1 MHYCIIGTA
10 GHIDHGKTALIKTL
24 TGIETDRLKE
34 EKERGISIDLGFAY
48 MDLEKGKR
56 CGIVDVPGHERFIKN
71 MVAGAVGMDI
81 VLLVVAATEGVMPQT
96 IEHLDILR
104 FLCIKKGIIVIT
116 KIDLATED
124 QVKNTEEEILDLV
137 KGTFLEGAPIVLFSS
152 VDGRGKE
159 ELKGILGKLYNDVE
173 ERDIKA
179 PVILPVDRVFTI
191 SGFGTV
197 VTGTLNKGT
206 LNKGALLEVQPQ
218 NIEVRVRNIQVHNEF
233 VERAYAGQRVAV
245 NFIGADKEILKR
257 GNWLLSKNVFS
268 HNRFIDA
275 SFTLLPYPRDLKN
288 HSRIRLHIGTNEIIG
303 RINFLE
309 SPGIKSGETQL
320 VQFDL
325 EKPVI
330 ISNGEHYVV
339 RSYSPS
345 ETIGGGRVLQ
355 GVNLR
360 HKAGD
365 KKIIEYLYK
374 LQEGERDN
382 RLEHEISYTPFQS
395 YSKFKQKGQEE
406 DVKKLILSNKAI
418 LIQDTLLH
426 IKDLKNIE
434 EELLKILKEF
444 HRSNPL
450 RIGPTSLEIVKL
462 LTDKRY
468 NNELKVKIL
477 REILD
482 GMTDRIEVKKGRFKL
497 KDFEIKFTQGQ
508 DKLKRD
514 ISLSFE
520 KDLFK
525 PPLIEDVKKEFGKYP
540 DFKQVFSYLLEQDLL
555 IPVQEGV
562 MFYIKAIDKAKQ
574 IISEEIKR
582 EGKITAA
589 KARDLFN
596 TNRKYAIFLLEYFDR
611 INFTRRIGDNRVLV
625 SGE

>member
-1 MHYCIIGTA
+1 M
-10 GHIDHGKTALIKTL
+10 
-24 TGIETDRLKE
+24 
-34 EKERGISIDLGFAY
+34 
-48 MDLEKGKR
+48 
-56 CGIVDVPGHERFIKN
+56 
-71 MVAGAVGMDI
+71 
-81 VLLVVAATEGVMPQT
+81 
-96 IEHLDILR
+96 
-104 FLCIKKGIIVIT
+104 
-116 KIDLATED
+116 
-124 QVKNTEEEILDLV
+124 
-137 KGTFLEGAPIVLFSS
+137 
-152 VDGRGKE
+152 
-159 ELKGILGKLYNDVE
+159 
-173 ERDIKA
+173 
-179 PVILPVDRVFTI
+179 
-191 SGFGTV
+191 
-197 VTGTLNKGT
+197 
-206 LNKGALLEVQPQ
+206 
-218 NIEVRVRNIQVHNEF
+218 
-233 VERAYAGQRVAV
+233 
-245 NFIGADKEILKR
+245 
-257 GNWLLSKNVFS
+257 
-268 HNRFIDA
+268 
-275 SFTLLPYPRDLKN
+275 
-288 HSRIRLHIGTNEIIG
+288 
-303 RINFLE
+303 
-309 SPGIKSGETQL
+309 
-320 VQFDL
+320 
-325 EKPVI
+325 
-330 ISNGEHYVV
+330 V

-468 NNELKVKIL
+468 KNELKVKIL